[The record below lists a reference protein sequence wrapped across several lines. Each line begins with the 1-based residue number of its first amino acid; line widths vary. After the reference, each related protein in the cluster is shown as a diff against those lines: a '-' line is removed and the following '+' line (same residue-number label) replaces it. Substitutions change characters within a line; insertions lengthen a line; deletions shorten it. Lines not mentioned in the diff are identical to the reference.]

1 MALSSLCTLTKFC
14 ARKSTTRVD
23 SHGPN
28 IVVRSMAQ
36 TEQTASVLRQ
46 SLYSVEQA
54 IQQAVID
61 GNQRKVAALRRK
73 AITLSNALHKK
84 ENES

>member
-1 MALSSLCTLTKFC
+1 
-14 ARKSTTRVD
+14 
-23 SHGPN
+23 
-28 IVVRSMAQ
+28 MAQ
-36 TEQTASVLRQ
+36 TEQTVSVLRQ